1 MTTLA
6 DRSVA
11 ALRHLHDS
19 LAALVPTLTDEDLAL
34 RSGASEWPVSQVLSH
49 LGSAAEISRAAYRAA
64 LDGTEPPG
72 PDFNPSVWDRWNALD
87 PRAQAAAYL
96 ESDAALVELLE
107 ALTPEQRDA
116 LRIKTFLPD
125 PMPLEGML
133 GMRLNE
139 VAQHSWDVNVAF
151 DPAAT
156 LDDEA
161 ATLLVE
167 HYSTGLGFLLGFAG
181 KAAALSEP
189 AVVEIAGSD
198 LAFAIADRVELTSP
212 GPAPTAALTAEL
224 ESVIRLIGGRLTP
237 SYTPTAVSVTGNVTL
252 DELRAVF
259 PGY

>member
-11 ALRHLHDS
+11 SLRTLHDS
-19 LAALVPTLTDEDLAL
+19 LAALVPTLSDEDLAR

-49 LGSAAEISRAAYRAA
+49 LGSAAEIGRAAYRAA

-87 PRAQAAAYL
+87 PRSHAAGYL
-96 ESDAALVELLE
+96 ESDAALLELLE
-107 ALTPEQRDA
+107 ALTPAQRDE

-133 GMRLNE
+133 GMRLSE
-139 VAQHSWDVNVAF
+139 VAQHTWDVNVAF

-156 LDDEA
+156 LDDGA
-161 ATLLVE
+161 APLLLE
-167 HYSTGLGFLLGFAG
+167 HYTTGLGFLLGFTG
-181 KAAALSEP
+181 KAGALSEP

-198 LAFAIADRVELTSP
+198 LALVIADNVQLTSQ
-212 GPAPTAALTAEL
+212 GPAPTATLTAAP
-224 ESVIRLIGGRLTP
+224 ESVIRLMGGRLTP
-237 SYTPTAVSVTGNVTL
+237 SYTPASVGVTGNVTL

>member
-6 DRSVA
+6 DRSVTT
-11 ALRHLHDS
+11 LRRLHDS
-19 LAALVPTLTDEDLAL
+19 LAAVVPTLSDEDLAR

-49 LGSAAEISRAAYRAA
+49 LGSAAEIGRATYRAA

-87 PRAQAAAYL
+87 PRAQAAGFL

-107 ALTPEQRDA
+107 SLTPQQRDE
-116 LRIKTFLPD
+116 LMIKTFLPD
-125 PMPLEGML
+125 PVPLEVIV
-133 GMRLNE
+133 GMRLSE
-139 VAQHSWDVNVAF
+139 FAQHSWDINVAL
-151 DPAAT
+151 DPTAT

-161 ATLLVE
+161 GELLVE
-167 HYSTGLGFLLGFAG
+167 HYATGLGFLLGFIG

-198 LAFAIADRVELTSP
+198 LALVVADRVELTSEA
-212 GPAPTAALTAEL
+212 PAATATLTAAP
-224 ESVIRLIGGRLTP
+224 ESVIRLLGGRLTP
-237 SYTPTAVSVTGNVTL
+237 GYTPASVSLTGNVSL